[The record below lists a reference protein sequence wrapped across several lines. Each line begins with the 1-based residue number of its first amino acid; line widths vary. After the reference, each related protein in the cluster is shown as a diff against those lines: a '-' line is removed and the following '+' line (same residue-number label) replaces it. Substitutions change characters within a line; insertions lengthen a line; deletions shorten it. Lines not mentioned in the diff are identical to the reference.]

1 MKNLK
6 RTIDLVSK
14 KCDLDISREEK
25 DLMNPYWLL
34 DAIVQ
39 EAQEVKEEIKPNNSP
54 HLEDELGDMLWGW
67 ITLVEK
73 LKRQGFVGTHED
85 IFKRMLKKYQER
97 IEPLDGTIKDYKSWK
112 EVKERQKQNLIKECV
127 SNTIKNL

>member
-1 MKNLK
+1 MQNLK

-54 HLEDELGDMLWGW
+54 YLEDELGDILWGW
-67 ITLVEK
+67 ILLVEK

-85 IFKRMLKKYQER
+85 IFRRMLKKYQER
-97 IEPLDGTIKDYKSWK
+97 IEPLDGTMKDYDTWK
-112 EVKERQKQNLIKECV
+112 EVKERQKQSLEDEKI
-127 SNTIKNL
+127 SFYHA

>member
-1 MKNLK
+1 MQNLK

-54 HLEDELGDMLWGW
+54 YLEDELGDILWGW
-67 ITLVEK
+67 ILLVEK

-85 IFKRMLKKYQER
+85 IFRRMLKKYQER
-97 IEPLDGTIKDYKSWK
+97 IEPLDGTMRDYETWK
-112 EVKERQKQNLIKECV
+112 EVKKRQKQSLEDEKI
-127 SNTIKNL
+127 SFYHA

>member
-14 KCDLDISREEK
+14 KCDLDISREDK

-73 LKRQGFVGTHED
+73 LKRQRFVGTHED

-112 EVKERQKQNLIKECV
+112 EVKERQKQNLIEECV